1 MFFGGIGRIHHS
13 LTIVSFNVSRLQDL
27 VFVILPHFK
36 DYPLLTQ
43 KSIDFQLFSS
53 IVELINK
60 GLHRTE
66 EGLNQIVAM
75 KAAMNRGLSEKL
87 KAGFPNVTAVVRENA
102 LPITHMDPH
111 WVSGFS
117 CGDGCFNISTNR
129 NSFTPRFMLIQHIR
143 DHSLLLKFKDF
154 FGCGGT
160 IIAYKQTTCEYRVNS
175 IKNCFECILPHF
187 DKFPSLGWKEQNYQI
202 WREIVMI
209 LYKGS
214 HQTVEGKARIL
225 KLKSVLNK
233 YPN

>member
-1 MFFGGIGRIHHS
+1 M
-13 LTIVSFNVSRLQDL
+13 
-27 VFVILPHFK
+27 
-36 DYPLLTQ
+36 
-43 KSIDFQLFSS
+43 
-53 IVELINK
+53 K
-60 GLHRTE
+60 G
-66 EGLNQIVAM
+66 
-75 KAAMNRGLSEKL
+75 AMNRGLSEEL
-87 KAGFPNVTAVVRENA
+87 QAGFPNVQTVVRENA

-154 FGCGGT
+154 FGCGST
-160 IIAYKQTTCEYRVNS
+160 IITPKQTTCEYRVYS
-175 IKNCFECILPHF
+175 INNCFECILPYF
-187 DKFPSLGWKEQNYQI
+187 DKFPSLGWKEQNYQL

-209 LYKGS
+209 LDKGS